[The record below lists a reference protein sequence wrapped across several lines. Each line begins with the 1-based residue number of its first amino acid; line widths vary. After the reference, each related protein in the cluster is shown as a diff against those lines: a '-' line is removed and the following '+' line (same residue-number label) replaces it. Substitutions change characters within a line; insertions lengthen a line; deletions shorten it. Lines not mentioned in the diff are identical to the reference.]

1 MKRKIEFGCLI
12 ILSVLWLLFV
22 AFSLRAQSS
31 GAFHL
36 DSQVDTMTL
45 DKESFRVLFSNRLGI
60 PKKVEYTVSPSDLG
74 QVKRSPALKF
84 KTDKDTPK
92 PRVSSSM
99 YSNSG
104 FQRGHMCPAASRN
117 ATDALMRSTFIMSN
131 VCPQAV
137 KLNTGKWK
145 MTETRERAVARQ
157 TGMCNV
163 IAAPLFLPDDTL
175 WIGNGRVAVPH
186 MFYKMIYTS
195 NPPHVYGW
203 YIFENK

>member
-1 MKRKIEFGCLI
+1 M
-12 ILSVLWLLFV
+12 S
-22 AFSLRAQSS
+22 
-31 GAFHL
+31 
-36 DSQVDTMTL
+36 L
-45 DKESFRVLFSNRLGI
+45 DKGSFQVLFSNRLGI

-131 VCPQAV
+131 VCPQTQV
-137 KLNTGKWK
+137 LNTGKWK
-145 MTETRERAVARQ
+145 MTENRERAVARQ

-163 IAAPLFLPDDTL
+163 IAAPLFLLEDTL

-203 YIFENK
+203 YIYENK

>member
-1 MKRKIEFGCLI
+1 M
-12 ILSVLWLLFV
+12 FV
-22 AFSLRAQSS
+22 AFCLRAQSS
-31 GAFHL
+31 DGFRMVAH
-36 DSQVDTMTL
+36 DDTMSL
-45 DKESFRVLFSNRLGI
+45 DKGSFHVLFSNRLGI
-60 PKKVEYTVSPSDLG
+60 PKKVEYTVCPSDLG
-74 QVKRSPALKF
+74 QAKRSPALKF

-131 VCPQAV
+131 VCPQTQV
-137 KLNTGKWK
+137 LNTGKWK
-145 MTETRERAVARQ
+145 MTENRERAVARQ

-195 NPPHVYGW
+195 NPPRVYGW